1 MKSKKNIVLFNYSDF
16 KKQYKKWESRLLINN
31 SDKDFLLK
39 KIDIWLKRILET
51 VSFIELLVL

>member
-1 MKSKKNIVLFNYSDF
+1 MKSKKNIFLFNYSDL

-39 KIDIWLKRILET
+39 KIDIWLKRILEP